1 MLIPT
6 KGAYFYLNASYN
18 FAKNNYWKI
27 LFDIRSYKTW
37 KDKFTFAGRFINDFK
52 LGNPPFYDLA
62 VLGGDKF
69 VRGYY
74 YGDTGDNNLS
84 ALQTEF
90 RFPIVWKF
98 GAAFFAGL
106 ANIYS
111 GTHHFKLENSKFN
124 FGIGIRFLIDKKD
137 MSNLRLDYAVGQ
149 NGNNGFY
156 MSFGESF

>member
-1 MLIPT
+1 M
-6 KGAYFYLNASYN
+6 
-18 FAKNNYWKI
+18 
-27 LFDIRSYKTW
+27 FDIRSYKTW
-37 KDKFTFAGRFINDFK
+37 KDKFTFAGRFINDFNF
-52 LGNPPFYDLA
+52 GNPPFYDLA
-62 VLGGDKF
+62 VIGGDKF

-74 YGDTGDNNLS
+74 YGRYRDNNLS

-98 GAAFFAGL
+98 GSAFFGGL

-111 GTHHFKLENSKFN
+111 GTHHFKLQNSKFN